1 MAADNIEQLFCK
13 EYESLKAEN
22 KNLSNHNQQL
32 KDEVSS
38 IKQEVKE
45 LLSSLPTSEEFYKSL
60 PAESLAKIC
69 CYSVRNSVYD
79 NEIIQLIR
87 AVIVQ
92 KKGDK

>member
-32 KDEVSS
+32 KDELSS
-38 IKQEVKE
+38 TKQEIKD
-45 LLSSLPTSEEFYKSL
+45 LLSSLPTNEEFYNSL
-60 PAESLAKIC
+60 PAEFLAKIC
-69 CYSVRNSVYD
+69 CYAVKNSIYN
-79 NEIIQLIR
+79 NETIQLIR
-87 AVIVQ
+87 AIILK